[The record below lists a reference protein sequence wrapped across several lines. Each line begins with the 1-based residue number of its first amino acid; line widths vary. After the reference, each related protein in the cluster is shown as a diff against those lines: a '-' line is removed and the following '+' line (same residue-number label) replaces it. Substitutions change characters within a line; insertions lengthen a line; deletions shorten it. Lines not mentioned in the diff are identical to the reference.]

1 MIPRNILILSIV
13 ISVVSHLVILSLTGL
28 IDMRDRREKADF
40 LSVVLNQ
47 PRDETRQAPRDALKP
62 EALPPPLE
70 GTPEVPEEREE
81 TVALDSKDQRYMPY
95 LKRLRMRIEKV
106 WAYPAK
112 ALEQNLAGTTVIR
125 FSIDS
130 EGALAAVQV
139 LTSSGF
145 DAIDEGAV
153 SAVRD
158 AAPYEPLPHQLSR
171 LHILATFQYRLTE

>member
-28 IDMRDRREKADF
+28 IDMRGRREKADF

-47 PRDETRQAPRDALKP
+47 PREQTRQAPRDALKP
-62 EALPPPLE
+62 EALPPPME
-70 GTPEVPEEREE
+70 GTPEEREE
-81 TVALDSKDQRYMPY
+81 TIALDSKDRRYMPY

-112 ALEQNLAGTTVIR
+112 ALEQNLEGTTVIR

-130 EGALAAVQV
+130 EGALEAVQV

-158 AAPYEPLPHQLSR
+158 AAPYEPLPHRLSR
-171 LHILATFQYRLTE
+171 LHILATFQYRLAE